1 MKINILYLFIL
12 IALSGSCGN
21 NAETP
26 VAENSPADSSDM
38 AVTKENIP
46 NDTAIEI
53 PAITEKTNQ
62 PVKVGKEKKVKT
74 PTLVTN
80 SEIVTIKKTPEQV
93 TLSAPSN
100 TPNSSVDKKTEPQ
113 STQNKPETPVSK
125 SVPNPQPLSSSIAGP
140 PSHDAFD
147 KILSQYVST
156 DGSVNYKGLKSAKT
170 ALKAYTDLLSKNP
183 VQDSWSRN
191 EKLAYWLN
199 AYNAFTLTLIVENYP
214 VTSITKLD
222 GGKPWDVKRIT
233 LGDKKYS
240 LNDIENNIIRPQFKE
255 PRIHFAVNC
264 AARSCP
270 PLLNHA
276 WTAGNINNYF
286 EQQAKKFINDTRFN
300 FIKPNEVKISKIFD
314 WYAADFGN
322 IITFLN
328 KYSTTKIN
336 EKAKI
341 IYLEYN
347 WSLNE

>member
-1 MKINILYLFIL
+1 MKINILYLIIL
-12 IALSGSCGN
+12 VALSGSCGN

-38 AVTKENIP
+38 AASKEKIP

-53 PAITEKTNQ
+53 PAITEATTQ
-62 PVKVGKEKKVKT
+62 PVKVGQEKKIKT

-80 SEIVTIKKTPEQV
+80 SEIVTLKKAPEQV
-93 TLSAPSN
+93 TLSASSN
-100 TPNSSVDKKTEPQ
+100 TPDSSVDKKTEPQ
-113 STQNKPETPVSK
+113 SPQNKPETPASK
-125 SVPNPQPLSSSIAGP
+125 PVPIPQSSSSSIAGP
-140 PSHDAFD
+140 PPHDAFD

-183 VQDSWSRN
+183 VQESWSRN

-199 AYNAFTLTLIVENYP
+199 AYNAFTLTLIVDNYP
-214 VTSITKLD
+214 ITSITKLD

-276 WTAGNINNYF
+276 WTAANLNSYF

-300 FIKPNEVKISKIFD
+300 ILKPNEVKISRIFD

-328 KYSTTKIN
+328 KYATTKIN

-341 IYLEYN
+341 SYLEYN